1 MKLSRNY
8 MVATVIILSIEVLIA
23 LYVNDKFVRP
33 FLGDTL
39 AVILVYCFIKIII
52 RERVLMVAILSL
64 CIAFVIEILQ
74 ATNFIECIGLEDI
87 KLARIVLGTSF
98 SWGDILA
105 YIAGA
110 VLVIIFDRKRS
121 KRVTWY

>member
-52 RERVLMVAILSL
+52 RERVLMVAALSL
-64 CIAFVIEILQ
+64 CIAFLIEILQ

-110 VLVIIFDRKRS
+110 VLIIIFDRKR
-121 KRVTWY
+121 R

>member
-1 MKLSRNY
+1 MCTMKLSRNY
-8 MVATVIILSIEVLIA
+8 MVATAIILSIEIFIA
-23 LYVNDKFVRP
+23 LYVNDQFVRP

-52 RERVLMVAILSL
+52 RDRVLMVAALSL
-64 CIAFVIEILQ
+64 CIAFLIEILQ
-74 ATNFIECIGLEDI
+74 ATNFIEFIGLEDN
-87 KLARIVLGTSF
+87 KLARIVMGTSF

-110 VLVIIFDRKRS
+110 VLIIIFDRKR
-121 KRVTWY
+121 R

>member
-8 MVATVIILSIEVLIA
+8 IIATVIIFSIEVLIA

-39 AVILVYCFIKIII
+39 AVILVYCFIKIIV
-52 RERVLMVAILSL
+52 RKRVLMVAALSL
-64 CIAFVIEILQ
+64 CIAFLIEFLQ
-74 ATNFIECIGLEDI
+74 AINFIHFIGLEDN

-110 VLVIIFDRKRS
+110 VLIIIFDS
-121 KRVTWY
+121 KRR